1 MSRVVGSPT
10 QGEGPAGTISSKSGR
25 AERSNFTNWSKA
37 FLPCCQQVRKTLA
50 KICCVRAPFAV
61 RFPPQVLRAMAI
73 VFADTFIVQFLSERI
88 HLTVWASISQPE
100 DEREAPA
107 VAALTN

>member
-10 QGEGPAGTISSKSGR
+10 QGEGPAGTISSKIGR

-37 FLPCCQQVRKTLA
+37 FLPCCQQLRKTLA

-73 VFADTFIVQFLSERI
+73 GRMARS
-88 HLTVWASISQPE
+88 PE
-100 DEREAPA
+100 LL
-107 VAALTN
+107 VAGSPGQRRNVNR